1 MANAST
7 LTKPRHTTQSIP
19 LAKLPR
25 PDRRLHGSRV
35 KSVHGVIKTVK
46 HLTYDTIEL
55 VVKADDGQEP
65 LNLRAGQ
72 YVTLQTEG
80 LKKPRSYSLANAPS
94 KEAPNEY
101 TFYVRLVHGG
111 EFTGWLFERNRT
123 GSPISL
129 SGPMGKFGLDNSSE
143 TIVAI
148 AGGSGMSVIKA
159 LLDDAATRKV
169 ERNCLFMYGART
181 QRDLYCQEEI
191 EAIKKNWHPDYS
203 FESVMV
209 LSEEPAGSSW
219 HGATGFVC
227 DYFDS
232 HYIKAGKIDVTK
244 AKAFF
249 CGPPPM
255 VDHGVKVLTEKGMAR
270 HNIFFDKFEDAK
282 SPAPVINNQQ
292 CFLCDECLLVKP
304 RDNCIV
310 EVSTLKKN
318 GSANIKGYE
327 KIDPAYTSGLY
338 YNTLFIDESECIRCY
353 ACVDACPAGAISPDF
368 DKMPRTLRMTIE

>member
-1 MANAST
+1 M
-7 LTKPRHTTQSIP
+7 
-19 LAKLPR
+19 
-25 PDRRLHGSRV
+25 

-46 HLTYDTIEL
+46 HLTYDTVEL
-55 VVKADDGQEP
+55 VVKTDEGQEP

-94 KEAPNEY
+94 REAPNEY

-123 GSPISL
+123 GSPIRL

-148 AGGSGMSVIKA
+148 AGGSGMSVIKT

-191 EAIKKNWHPDYS
+191 ETIKKNWHPDYS

-209 LSEEPAGSSW
+209 LSEEPAGSNW

-227 DYFDS
+227 DYFDN
-232 HYIKAGKIDVTK
+232 HYIKAGKSTSQRQSILLRPASDGAMGESPDRK
-244 AKAFF
+244 GH
-249 CGPPPM
+249 GPTQ
-255 VDHGVKVLTEKGMAR
+255 H
-270 HNIFFDKFEDAK
+270 FFDKSRCQIAGTCD
-282 SPAPVINNQQ
+282 QQ
-292 CFLCDECLLVKP
+292 PRCVLCDECLLVKP
-304 RDNCIV
+304 IDNCIV
-310 EVSTLKKN
+310 EVSALKKMDQQTLKATKR
-318 GSANIKGYE
+318 SILH
-327 KIDPAYTSGLY
+327 THRLY
-338 YNTLFIDESECIRCY
+338 YNTLFIDE
-353 ACVDACPAGAISPDF
+353 ANVFDAMHVWTPVRQAPFHQLSI
-368 DKMPRTLRMTIE
+368 KYQEL

>member
-1 MANAST
+1 
-7 LTKPRHTTQSIP
+7 
-19 LAKLPR
+19 
-25 PDRRLHGSRV
+25 V

-46 HLTYDTIEL
+46 HLTYDTVEL
-55 VVKADDGQEP
+55 VVKTDEGQEP

-94 KEAPNEY
+94 REAPNEY

-123 GSPISL
+123 GSPIRL

-148 AGGSGMSVIKA
+148 AGGSGMSVIKT

-191 EAIKKNWHPDYS
+191 ETIKKNGIRTIRS
-203 FESVMV
+203 R
-209 LSEEPAGSSW
+209 ASW
-219 HGATGFVC
+219 CCQRSLQAQTGMARPVSC
-227 DYFDS
+227 VITLIIITSRRAKSTY
-232 HYIKAGKIDVTK
+232 KG
-244 AKAFF
+244 KAFF

-255 VDHGVKVLTEKGMAR
+255 VPWVKVLTEKGMAR

-282 SPAPVINNQQ
+282 SPAPVITTTV
-292 CFLCDECLLVKP
+292 CSV
-304 RDNCIV
+304 R
-310 EVSTLKKN
+310 
-318 GSANIKGYE
+318 
-327 KIDPAYTSGLY
+327 
-338 YNTLFIDESECIRCY
+338 
-353 ACVDACPAGAISPDF
+353 
-368 DKMPRTLRMTIE
+368 